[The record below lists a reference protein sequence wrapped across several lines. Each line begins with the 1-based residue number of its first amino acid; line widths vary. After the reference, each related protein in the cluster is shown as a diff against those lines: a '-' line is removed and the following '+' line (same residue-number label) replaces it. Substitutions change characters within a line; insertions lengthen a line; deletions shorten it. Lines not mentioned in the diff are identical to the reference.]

1 MTNAQVLEMV
11 VLVFKDDQSGKA
23 ALTELKQAQKDGM
36 IEIINAAVLQK
47 DVNGKVKY
55 QEEADLQLRK
65 KGRVIGGVAGAAL
78 AILGGPA
85 GLLVSTAVGVGAGGL
100 LSRLKDKGVPNAK
113 LQEVASA
120 LEAGTSALVAVID
133 HVWVQKVIDEVAE
146 QTAQVVR
153 EELSQEAQA
162 LILTAA
168 VEE

>member
-1 MTNAQVLEMV
+1 MTDAQVLEMV
-11 VLVFKDDQSGKA
+11 VLVFNNDVSAKD
-23 ALTELKQAQKDGM
+23 ALQELKQAQKNGM

-47 DVNGKVKY
+47 DANGKVKY

-100 LSRLKDKGVPNAK
+100 ISRLKDKGVPNEK
-113 LQEVASA
+113 LKEVASA
-120 LEAGTSALVAVID
+120 LDAGTSALVAVID
-133 HVWVQKVIDEVAE
+133 HIWVQKVIDEVAE

-153 EELSQEAQA
+153 EELSKEAQA
-162 LILTAA
+162 VILTAA